1 MTDYPGKGSVAYL
14 INRGKKKKK
23 PYLTLGQKA
32 AQMLVSRGWESL
44 AVVEIRLKGE
54 SLLEWEFGAERLSHD
69 LMVWTY
75 LQGIASSVS

>member
-14 INRGKKKKK
+14 INRGKKKKKK

-54 SLLEWEFGAERLSHD
+54 SLLE
-69 LMVWTY
+69 
-75 LQGIASSVS
+75 